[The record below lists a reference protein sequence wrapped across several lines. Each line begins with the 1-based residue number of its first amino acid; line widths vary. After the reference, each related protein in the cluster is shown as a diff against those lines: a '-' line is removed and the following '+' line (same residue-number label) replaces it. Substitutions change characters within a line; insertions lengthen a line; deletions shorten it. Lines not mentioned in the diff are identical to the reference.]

1 MLSKA
6 ELREMIDKA
15 YVDKLLRFSDIDIL
29 IATRGQKKIELKTLV
44 VHDFLLLEW
53 LEEIINKE
61 VLNSWS
67 KDKGT

>member
-61 VLNSWS
+61 
-67 KDKGT
+67 D